1 MKKSNLVIGILYIF
15 VGIICLTIALF
26 TESKLDGLFFGIAG
40 AGIVSGVAMVF
51 RYLYWSLP
59 KNKEQYQQ
67 RLENENIEQHD
78 ELKEKIRDKSG
89 RYAYVLGLITISIS
103 MLVFSALGSLKIINN
118 SIVIILYLGGY
129 LLFQIIAGISI
140 FNHLLKKY

>member
-1 MKKSNLVIGILYIF
+1 M
-15 VGIICLTIALF
+15 F

-67 RLENENIEQHD
+67 SLENENIEQHD

-129 LLFQIIAGISI
+129 SLFQIIAGISI

>member
-67 RLENENIEQHD
+67 SLENENIEQHD

-129 LLFQIIAGISI
+129 SLFQIIAGISI

>member
-40 AGIVSGVAMVF
+40 AGIVFGVAMVF

-67 RLENENIEQHD
+67 SLENENIEQHD

>member
-129 LLFQIIAGISI
+129 SLFQIIAGISI